1 MNTSSFSPEQAAVT
15 LERSERDQEKHEAFV
30 TVLSMLEDKHKE
42 IGTMKTTLELAGKER
57 ALRNGSAADMIA
69 FKAQTLHHASQE
81 VLKEVR
87 GVDYKEE
94 VAAAKLEELLHS
106 YEMFVMRYAEI
117 LESDSDIAARLKNL
131 DPNLE
136 VLDRAVNNPAAND
149 ASFGDNK
156 DAKYSV
162 G

>member
-1 MNTSSFSPEQAAVT
+1 MNTPSFSPEQAVVT
-15 LERSERDQEKHEAFV
+15 RERSERDQEKHEAFV
-30 TVLSMLEDKHKE
+30 AVLSMLENKHKE
-42 IGTMKTTLELAGKER
+42 ISAMKTTLELAGKER
-57 ALRNGSAADMIA
+57 ALRAGSSVDMIA

-94 VAAAKLEELLHS
+94 FAAAKLEELLHS
-106 YEMFVMRYAEI
+106 YQIFVMRYAEI
-117 LESDSDIAARLKNL
+117 LENDSDIAARLKNL

-136 VLDRAVNNPAAND
+136 VLDMSSNHPPAND
-149 ASFGDNK
+149 TSFGDNK
-156 DAKYSV
+156 DVKYSV